1 MTKLRISSTEGWKQV
16 MIECFNVVR
25 LLRAVIYSLK
35 SDFDA
40 NSEIRRQTAE
50 HVKLNVLEED
60 KCESR
65 Y

>member
-1 MTKLRISSTEGWKQV
+1 
-16 MIECFNVVR
+16 MIECFNIVR
-25 LLRAVIYSLK
+25 VLLAVIHSLK

-40 NSEIRRQTAE
+40 KSEIHRQAAE

-60 KCESR
+60 KWERR

>member
-1 MTKLRISSTEGWKQV
+1 
-16 MIECFNVVR
+16 MIECFNIVR
-25 LLRAVIYSLK
+25 LLLAVIHSLK

-40 NSEIRRQTAE
+40 KSEIHIHTTE

-60 KCESR
+60 KCESCC